1 MKLKTSAEAEM
12 PAAQPAAGGG
22 AVIADRFKLDM
33 DDGAGRKAGAG
44 QGGAFVA
51 LLGAVASLAALVFV
65 AWMLHQNWVLL
76 QNA

>member
-1 MKLKTSAEAEM
+1 MKLRKSAEAEM

-22 AVIADRFKLDM
+22 AVIADRFKLDV
-33 DDGAGRKAGAG
+33 DDGAGRKGG
-44 QGGAFVA
+44 VGKGGALVA

-65 AWMLHQNWVLL
+65 AWMLYQNWVLL

>member
-1 MKLKTSAEAEM
+1 MKLKKAAEAEM

-33 DDGAGRKAGAG
+33 DDGAGRKGAG
-44 QGGAFVA
+44 KGGALVA

-65 AWMLHQNWVLL
+65 AWMLYQNWVLL